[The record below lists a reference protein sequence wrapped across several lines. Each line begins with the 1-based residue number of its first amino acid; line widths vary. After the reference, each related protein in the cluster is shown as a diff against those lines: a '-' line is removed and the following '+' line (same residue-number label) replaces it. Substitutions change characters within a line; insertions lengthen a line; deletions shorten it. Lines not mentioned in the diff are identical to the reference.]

1 MIRYRAPWVLPIC
14 EPPIRNGYVDCAD
27 GRIVAVGAG
36 DGRMRPAGGE
46 VALAETAILPG
57 LVNAHTHLELSGLR
71 GRIER
76 ASSLP
81 VWVRRILGRADDPAT
96 MAEDAIVSA
105 IEEAWRTGTAL
116 VGDVSN
122 TLAPVAPLG
131 RTRRLAAVVFREV
144 IGFPAEMASS
154 VVDRA
159 VEDIA
164 AAGQHPD
171 VRLTLSAHAPYSVGP
186 ATFRALRA
194 FLRQR
199 GLAPTTVHLGESREE
214 IEFLE
219 TGEGPWRSVLE
230 ERGRWDPRWQPPA
243 TDPAT
248 YLDRLGWLAPDTIVV
263 HGVHLTDASLALL
276 ARRGVTL
283 ATCPRSNAWTGAG
296 VPPLARFYASGVGVA
311 IGTDSLASAPDLNL
325 FAELAEV
332 RRLVPFVPARS
343 LLASAT
349 IQGARALGFEVDFGS
364 IAPGRRSALLAVRV
378 PARMVDVEEYLVGG
392 VTPDA
397 VRWLEA
403 PAGTV

>member
-1 MIRYRAPWVLPIC
+1 
-14 EPPIRNGYVDCAD
+14 
-27 GRIVAVGAG
+27 
-36 DGRMRPAGGE
+36 MRPAARE

-71 GRIER
+71 GRIEP

-81 VWVRRILGRADDPAT
+81 VWARRILACGDDPAA
-96 MAEDAIVSA
+96 MAEEAIAAA
-105 IEEAWRTGTAL
+105 IDEAWRTGTAL

-122 TLAPVAPLG
+122 TLAPVARLG
-131 RTRRLAAVVFREV
+131 QTRRVAAVVFREV
-144 IGFPAEMASS
+144 IGFPSAMASP
-154 VVDRA
+154 VVERA
-159 VEDIA
+159 LEEIVA
-164 AAGQHPD
+164 AAQHPD

-186 ATFRALRA
+186 AAFRALRA
-194 FLRQR
+194 CLRQR
-199 GLAPTTVHLGESREE
+199 GLAPTTVHLGESRDE

-230 ERGRWDPRWQPPA
+230 DRGRWDPAWRPPG
-243 TDPAT
+243 TDPAV
-248 YLDRLGWLAPDTIVV
+248 YLDSLGWLAPDTIAV
-263 HGVHLTDASLALL
+263 HGVHLTDAGLALL

-296 VPPLARFYASGVGVA
+296 VPPIARFYASGVRVA

-332 RRLVPFVPARS
+332 RRLAPLVPAAS

-349 IQGARALGFEVDFGS
+349 IEGARALGFEADFGS
-364 IAPGRRSALLAVRV
+364 IAPGRRSALLGVRV
-378 PARMVDVEEYLVGG
+378 PARIVDVEEYLVGG
-392 VTPDA
+392 VAPEA

-403 PAGTV
+403 A